1 MAYEK
6 YTGYSATTVVDWGA
20 MSDCGGWRKITIAEK
35 GAPAIETIDTTD
47 AADATYDFTDDPLG
61 GKGSA
66 SSTVTVEGLL
76 SLTDKKD
83 SGWTSMAIGSAQTI
97 LVTKKASN
105 DEWTAAMVYK
115 SFTTEAA
122 IGSALPFTATF
133 EATTSA
139 GTWSTD
145 TP

>member
-20 MSDCGGWRKITIAEK
+20 MSACGGWRKITIAEK
-35 GAPAIETIDTTD
+35 GAPAAETIDITD
-47 AADATYDFTDDPLG
+47 AADATYDFVDDPLG

-66 SSTVTVEGLL
+66 SSTVTVEGFL
-76 SLTDKKD
+76 SVTDKED
-83 SGWTSMAIGSAQTI
+83 SGWTSMAIGSAQTVLI
-97 LVTKKASN
+97 TKKASN

-122 IGSALPFTATF
+122 VGVVVPFTATF
-133 EATTSA
+133 EAVTSP

-145 TP
+145 AP

>member
-20 MSDCGGWRKITIAEK
+20 MSACGGWRKITIAEK
-35 GAPAIETIDTTD
+35 GASVAETIDITD
-47 AADATYDFTDDPLG
+47 AADATYDFVDDPLG
-61 GKGSA
+61 GKGSE
-66 SSTVTVEGLL
+66 SSTVTVEGFL
-76 SLTDKKD
+76 SVTDKKD
-83 SGWTSMAIGSAQTI
+83 SGWTSMAIGSAQTV

-115 SFTTEAA
+115 SFNTEVAV
-122 IGSALPFTATF
+122 GTVVPFTATF
-133 EATTSA
+133 EAVTSA

-145 TP
+145 VP

>member
-20 MSDCGGWRKITIAEK
+20 MSVCGGWRKITIAEK
-35 GAPAIETIDTTD
+35 GAPAAETIDITD
-47 AADATYDFTDDPLG
+47 AADATYDFVDDPLG
-61 GKGSA
+61 GKGSE
-66 SSTVTVEGLL
+66 SSTVTVEGFL
-76 SLTDKKD
+76 SVTDKAD
-83 SGWTSMAIGSAQTI
+83 SGWTSMAIGSAQTV

-115 SFTTEAA
+115 SFNTEVAV
-122 IGSALPFTATF
+122 GTVVPFTATF
-133 EATTSA
+133 EAVTSA

-145 TP
+145 VP